1 MTKLNEAIME
11 RQTSRDVNQSEK
23 TKKKKEKESYNEDK
37 IRKNNATSIVIDGRS
52 KLKKRVF

>member
-1 MTKLNEAIME
+1 MTRLNEAIME

-37 IRKNNATSIVIDGRS
+37 IRKKQCQEEAN
-52 KLKKRVF
+52 